1 MQTIPAFSSW
11 SSSFPLAR
19 AAKKCVGA
27 CLAPATSCRSISQSL
42 VPTLQSCA
50 KVLEFGSAMAV
61 QSPREAQLDGQER

>member
-19 AAKKCVGA
+19 AAKKYVGA
-27 CLAPATSCRSISQSL
+27 CLAPAQAAGAFSQSQF
-42 VPTLQSCA
+42 PTLWSCA
-50 KVLEFGSAMAV
+50 KVLEFGSVVAV